1 MYSTRWLIGV
11 SGLTHL
17 DDLVAVQRARLRVCF
32 IQDSI
37 EYVLYKVVHR
47 DRETHLDDLVAVQC
61 ARLRVC
67 FIQDSIE
74 YVLYKVVHRGKWT
87 HSP

>member
-11 SGLTHL
+11 SGL
-17 DDLVAVQRARLRVCF
+17 
-32 IQDSI
+32 
-37 EYVLYKVVHR
+37 
-47 DRETHLDDLVAVQC
+47 THLDDLVAVQC